1 MTEPLCEQC
10 GKNQKARRGWNRDGS
25 PALRRVCNTCRDTA
39 KGKPGRGRRVYRTH
53 KGLICEECGFVPVHP
68 CQLDVD
74 HLDGDHTNDDPS
86 NLQTL
91 CANCH
96 RLKTF
101 ALGEFIKAFEG

>member
-1 MTEPLCEQC
+1 MTLLCEQC

-25 PALRRVCNTCRDTA
+25 PAYRKVCNTCRDKA
-39 KGKPGRGRRVYRTH
+39 KGKPDRGRKVYRAA
-53 KGLICEECGFVPVHP
+53 KGMTCEECGFEAVHP

-74 HLDGDHTNDDPS
+74 HLDGDHSNDAPE
-86 NLQTL
+86 NLVTL

-101 ALGEFIKAFEG
+101 ALGEFHKGVPE